1 MCIDENE
8 NTFNIPLSSLPEVN
22 ERDVLEACFVTRPDL
37 RKKKEADIKNIIDK
51 LNKYPPA

>member
-22 ERDVLEACFVTRPDL
+22 ERDILEACFVTRPDL
-37 RKKKEADIKNIIDK
+37 RKKKEAYIKNIIDK
-51 LNKYPPA
+51 LNKK